1 MLGGMFRS
9 GPRSRHFASRIM
21 RLQFLVIGVLIVL
34 VTAGTLYASYDRV
47 YSRAED
53 TSLTIARSVAV
64 LPEVIEEVTRYAA
77 IEDLDEKE
85 LSNGKLQQLANAILE
100 QKQAYFVVI
109 TEDRGLRLSHP
120 NPAEIGQMVSTDPVA
135 LDGIEAVSREH
146 GTLGESVRAKVPI
159 RGESG
164 QIIGEVS
171 VGVTTQ
177 SLTGALLKSF
187 SWIVLFAL
195 LAAGLATVAGRVTV
209 RRLKRQTLGLE
220 PTEIAQL
227 VRDQQAVLYGVTEGV
242 MGIGADRRIT
252 VRNKAARQLLGLPH
266 RTELQDVVGRHFE
279 SAGLDQRLVKAIKER
294 DPAPVRLEAN
304 GSSLIARVNE
314 VNRDG
319 LDLGQVVLLHDV
331 TTIEALGTK
340 LDAVQDMADA
350 LRAQRHEFANRMHAV
365 LGLIDLGKIEQ
376 AEAYLREVMESGP
389 KIAQV
394 PGLEAIQDAYL
405 SAFISAKAVRAHEQ
419 GIELRVSSQ
428 SMLFGQIASAHDAQD
443 ATAVLGNLLDNAF
456 TAALRGE
463 GKPWVEIDLLSEA
476 TTLHLAVADSGPGI
490 TTSED
495 IFARDVSTGSHLGNE
510 HGRGVGLPLIKRLA
524 QARSGDVW
532 IADPGSGGDGAVF
545 AARLPAVLVEPTA
558 PENNEIEGV
567 KP

>member
-21 RLQFLVIGVLIVL
+21 RLQFLVIGILIVL

-64 LPEVIEEVTRYAA
+64 LPDVIEEVTRYAA

-177 SLTGALLKSF
+177 SLTGALLQSF

-279 SAGLDQRLVKAIKER
+279 SAGLDQRLVKAMLDRQPSPYTDAELISIAMHCNLQESAGQKVER
-294 DPAPVRLEAN
+294 AMRKRAAAVALANSIGKLFHGVITGVSDQGVYVRVFQPPVEGR
-304 GSSLIARVNE
+304 I
-314 VNRDG
+314 
-319 LDLGQVVLLHDV
+319 
-331 TTIEALGTK
+331 
-340 LDAVQDMADA
+340 
-350 LRAQRHEFANRMHAV
+350 
-365 LGLIDLGKIEQ
+365 
-376 AEAYLREVMESGP
+376 
-389 KIAQV
+389 
-394 PGLEAIQDAYL
+394 
-405 SAFISAKAVRAHEQ
+405 
-419 GIELRVSSQ
+419 
-428 SMLFGQIASAHDAQD
+428 
-443 ATAVLGNLLDNAF
+443 
-456 TAALRGE
+456 LRGE
-463 GKPWVEIDLLSEA
+463 HGLEVGDTVNVTLLHTDPQRAFIDF
-476 TTLHLAVADSGPGI
+476 AVA
-490 TTSED
+490 
-495 IFARDVSTGSHLGNE
+495 
-510 HGRGVGLPLIKRLA
+510 
-524 QARSGDVW
+524 
-532 IADPGSGGDGAVF
+532 
-545 AARLPAVLVEPTA
+545 
-558 PENNEIEGV
+558 
-567 KP
+567 